1 MTRTEAIAEVDR
13 IFDRFAA
20 GEPAPGVV
28 YGIVIDGELV
38 HARGLGTLQVGV
50 EALPDRDSVFRIAS
64 MTKSFTAAAV
74 LLLRDGGRLRLDDA
88 VSTWVPE
95 LADLARATADSPP
108 ITIEHLLTMSAGFPT
123 DDPWGDRQQGLDPA
137 LFAAFLR
144 EGISLAWAPGT
155 RFEYSNL
162 GYGILGRVITR
173 AAGVEYRD
181 FVRDE
186 LLVPLGMNAT
196 AFLQEEVPVERLA
209 LGYLRRD
216 GAWLEEPI
224 DPYGALASMG
234 GIFTSIGDLA
244 HWVAGFTDAFPARD
258 DPDEGHPLRR
268 ASRREMQQIHRAIEP
283 ELTWTSA
290 DAAPIV
296 AVGGYGYGLGVTHDL
311 RFGRIMEHGGGYPGY
326 GSNMR
331 WQAGSGIGVI
341 AFGNARYAPMY
352 RPVKE
357 ALVALLAAE
366 AAPQRRVVAW
376 RERDE
381 ARTAVEQLLEHWDDT
396 TASRL
401 FAMNVEL
408 DEPLTLRRAAVE
420 RLRDRHGTLRADES
434 TPPESFSPAHIAWWM
449 NGQRGRVHVEIL
461 LSPERPPRVQG
472 LTLTS
477 VPDPAALLTAYA
489 TRLVALM
496 AEPAPG
502 WPSDLPLAV
511 GADRIS
517 IERALRAAAAR
528 FGPVVLGRATAG
540 DGEKTATWRL
550 SGDRGDL
557 DLQLELEDAG
567 GSLVK
572 AGFVPRPMQAPTLA
586 D

>member
-1 MTRTEAIAEVDR
+1 MTRTEAIAEIDG

-20 GEPAPGVV
+20 GAPAPGVV
-28 YGIVIDGELV
+28 YGIVIGGELV
-38 HARGLGTLQVGV
+38 HARGLGTLRVGV
-50 EALPDRDSVFRIAS
+50 QALPDRDSVFRIAS

-74 LLLRDGGRLRLDDA
+74 ILLRDGGRLRLDDP

-196 AFLQEEVPVERLA
+196 AFLQEGVPVERLA

-244 HWVAGFTDAFPARD
+244 RWVAGFTDAFPARD

-290 DAAPIV
+290 DAAPV
-296 AVGGYGYGLGVTHDL
+296 VVVGGYGYGLGVTHDL
-311 RFGRIMEHGGGYPGY
+311 RFGRIVEHAGGYPGY

-331 WQAGSGIGVI
+331 WQLASGIGVI

-357 ALVALLAAE
+357 ALVVLLAAE
-366 AAPQRRVVAW
+366 AAPPRRVVAW

-381 ARTAVEQLLEHWDDT
+381 ARTAVERLLERWDD
-396 TASRL
+396 ADAIRL
-401 FAMNVEL
+401 FAMNVAL
-408 DEPLTLRRAAVE
+408 DEPLALRQAAVE
-420 RLRDRHGTLRADES
+420 RLRDRHGTLRSDES
-434 TPPESFSPAHIAWWM
+434 TPPESFSPAHVAWWM
-449 NGQRGRVHVEIL
+449 TGERGRVHVEML
-461 LSPERPPRVQG
+461 LSPERPPRVQS
-472 LTLTS
+472 LKLTS
-477 VPDPAALLTAYA
+477 VPDPSALLTAYA
-489 TRLVALM
+489 TRLVALL
-496 AEPAPG
+496 AEPAPA
-502 WPSDLPLAV
+502 WPSDLPMASA
-511 GADRIS
+511 ADRIAS
-517 IERALRAAAAR
+517 ERALRAVAAR
-528 FGPVVLGRATAG
+528 FDPVILGRATAG

-550 SGDRGDL
+550 SGDQGEL
-557 DLQLELEDAG
+557 DLLLELDVAG
-567 GSLVK
+567 DRLVK
-572 AGFVPRPMQAPTLA
+572 VGFVPRPMQAPTLA

>member
-1 MTRTEAIAEVDR
+1 MRQTEAIAEVDS

-20 GEPAPGVV
+20 AEPAPGVV
-28 YGIVIDGELV
+28 FGIVIGGELV

-50 EALPDRDSVFRIAS
+50 DVLPDSDSVFRIAS

-74 LLLRDGGRLRLDDA
+74 LLLRDRGRLRLDDA

-95 LADLARATADSPP
+95 LADLARATADSPS

-162 GYGILGRVITR
+162 GYGILGRVITA

-181 FVRDE
+181 FVGDE

-196 AFLQEEVPVERLA
+196 TFVQEDVPVERLA

-234 GIFTSIGDLA
+234 GIFTSISDLA
-244 HWVAGFTDAFPARD
+244 RWVAGFTDAFPARD

-296 AVGGYGYGLGVTHDL
+296 GVGGYGYGLGVTHDL
-311 RFGRIMEHGGGYPGY
+311 RFGRIVEHGGGYPGY

-331 WQAGSGIGVI
+331 WQPASGIGI
-341 AFGNARYAPMY
+341 LAFGNARYAPIY
-352 RPVKE
+352 RPVRE
-357 ALVALLAAE
+357 ALVVLLAAE
-366 AAPQRRVVAW
+366 AAPLRRVVAW
-376 RERDE
+376 RQRDE
-381 ARTAVEQLLEHWDDT
+381 ARTAVEQLLEHWDDA

-408 DEPLTLRRAAVE
+408 DEPLTLRRAAME
-420 RLRDRHGTLRADES
+420 QLHDLHGTLRADES
-434 TPPESFSPAHIAWWM
+434 ALPQSASPAHVAWWM
-449 NGQRGRVHVEIL
+449 TGERGRVHVEIL
-461 LSPERPPRVQG
+461 LSPERLPRVQS
-472 LTLTS
+472 LKLTS
-477 VPDPAALLTAYA
+477 VPDPSASLTAHA
-489 TRLVALM
+489 SRLVALL
-496 AEPAPG
+496 AEPSPA
-502 WPSDLPLAV
+502 WPSDLPLASP
-511 GADRIS
+511 ADRIAS
-517 IERALRAAAAR
+517 ERALRVAAAR
-528 FGPVVLGRATAG
+528 FGPVVLGRSTAG
-540 DGEKTATWRL
+540 DGEKTATWCL
-550 SGDRGDL
+550 SSDHGEL
-557 DLQLELEDAG
+557 DLRVELDVAG
-567 GSLVK
+567 GRLIK

>member
-20 GEPAPGVV
+20 AEPAPGVV

-74 LLLRDGGRLRLDDA
+74 LLLRDGGRLRLDDP
-88 VSTWVPE
+88 VSRWVPE

-244 HWVAGFTDAFPARD
+244 RWVAEFTDAFPARD

-290 DAAPIV
+290 DAAPVLGI
-296 AVGGYGYGLGVTHDL
+296 AGYGYGLGVTHDL
-311 RFGRIMEHGGGYPGY
+311 RFGRIVEHGGGYPGY
-326 GSNMR
+326 GSTMR
-331 WQAGSGIGVI
+331 WQPASGIGVI

-357 ALVALLAAE
+357 ALVVVLAAQ
-366 AAPQRRVVAW
+366 AAPLRRVVAW

-381 ARTAVEQLLEHWDDT
+381 ARTAVEQLLEHWDDA

-401 FAMNVEL
+401 FAMNVAL
-408 DEPLTLRRAAVE
+408 DEPLALRKAAVE
-420 RLRDRHGTLRADES
+420 RLRDRHGTLCADES
-434 TPPESFSPAHIAWWM
+434 TLPESLSPAHVTWWM
-449 NGQRGRVHVEIL
+449 NGLRGRVHVEML

-477 VPDPAALLTAYA
+477 VPDPSALLTAYA
-489 TRLVALM
+489 TRLVALLTE
-496 AEPAPG
+496 AAPA

-511 GADRIS
+511 GTDRIS
-517 IERALRAAAAR
+517 VERALRAAAAR
-528 FGPVVLGRATAG
+528 FGPVIVGRATAG
-540 DGEKTATWRL
+540 DGEKTATWCL

>member
-20 GEPAPGVV
+20 AEPAPGVV

-74 LLLRDGGRLRLDDA
+74 LLLRDGGRLRLDDP
-88 VSTWVPE
+88 VSRWVPE

-244 HWVAGFTDAFPARD
+244 RWVAEFTDAFPARD

-290 DAAPIV
+290 DAAPVLGI
-296 AVGGYGYGLGVTHDL
+296 AGYGYGLGVTHDL
-311 RFGRIMEHGGGYPGY
+311 RFGRIVEHGGGYPGY
-326 GSNMR
+326 GSTMR
-331 WQAGSGIGVI
+331 WQPASGIGVI

-357 ALVALLAAE
+357 ALVVVLAAQ
-366 AAPQRRVVAW
+366 AAPLRRVVAW

-381 ARTAVEQLLEHWDDT
+381 ARTAVEQLLEHWDDA

-401 FAMNVEL
+401 FAMNVAL
-408 DEPLTLRRAAVE
+408 DEPLALRKAAVE
-420 RLRDRHGTLRADES
+420 RLRDRHGTLCADES
-434 TPPESFSPAHIAWWM
+434 TLPESLSPAHVTWWM
-449 NGQRGRVHVEIL
+449 NGLRGRVHVEML

-477 VPDPAALLTAYA
+477 VPDPSALLTAYA
-489 TRLVALM
+489 TRLVALLTE
-496 AEPAPG
+496 AAPA

-511 GADRIS
+511 GTDRIS
-517 IERALRAAAAR
+517 VERALRAAAAR
-528 FGPVVLGRATAG
+528 FGPVIVGRATAG
-540 DGEKTATWRL
+540 DGEKTATWCL

-572 AGFVPRPMQAPTLA
+572 AGFVPRPMQAPPLA